1 MQIYIL
7 NYAAYLMITS
17 LVPFMYF
24 LPIVVD
30 IFKMI

>member
-17 LVPFMYF
+17 LVAFMYF